1 MYVYHCIL
9 IMVKYVHNLVC
20 VCVCVCVCACVRVC
34 MRACILCV
42 AYICML
48 YVSQI
53 LLIVTTVGNISM
65 SVSSNPEVGTHKVHG
80 RREVDKE
87 EEDPYNTRI
96 ERSGCASYHYQ
107 LLDCYR
113 DRGEDWRKCQ
123 EELKQFKE
131 CMINQQKNSKK

>member
-1 MYVYHCIL
+1 
-9 IMVKYVHNLVC
+9 
-20 VCVCVCVCACVRVC
+20 
-34 MRACILCV
+34 
-42 AYICML
+42 
-48 YVSQI
+48 
-53 LLIVTTVGNISM
+53 M

-80 RREVDKE
+80 RREEDKE

-131 CMINQQKNSKK
+131 CMINQQRNSKNRHTQIALKGILFYRIQINIYDYNTFSQFINPQCACTRGS